1 MSRAAYPLIFERSKP
16 GRRAVDLPKLDVPA
30 VAGLIPEEMRAKAAP
45 KLPEIAEVDAV
56 RHYIGLSRRN
66 YGVDNGFYP
75 LGSCTMKYNPKIN
88 EEVATIFED
97 LHPYA
102 DTDCTQGAVDAMMML
117 DEAFCKMTG
126 FAKFTLQP
134 AAGAHGEYTGLTLIK
149 AYHDERKDF
158 DRTVIIVPDSAHG
171 TNPASAA
178 LAGFTIREVPSAADG
193 GVDLDALRAAVGPDV
208 AGLMLTN
215 PNTLGLF
222 DRNIGEITK
231 IIHDCGGLCYYDG
244 ANFNAVMG
252 VARPGDMGFD
262 VLHLNVHKTFSTPH
276 GGGGPGCGVVGCTE
290 ALVPFLPRP
299 VVIRKGD
306 HGVLDFDRPLSVG
319 KVKAFYGNFSVLLK
333 TLAYIESLGGEGITE
348 GACNAVLNA
357 NYILEHLK
365 GVYAV
370 PNDRICMH
378 ECIVTP
384 TEEMMEKG
392 VHTSDIAKGLIDYGY
407 HPPTIYFPLIVHE
420 ALMIE
425 PCESESRETLDGF
438 IDAMKHI
445 AEQALSD
452 PESMH
457 KLPLTTPVGRPDE
470 VAAARNP
477 IVKCEW

>member
-1 MSRAAYPLIFERSKP
+1 MSRSAYPLIFERSKA
-16 GRRAVDLPKLDVPA
+16 GRRGVDLPALDIPV
-30 VAGLIPEEMRAKAAP
+30 VEGLIPEAQKASAAP

-88 EEVATIFED
+88 EEIATLFEE

-102 DTDCTQGAVDAMMML
+102 DADCTQGAIDAMLMV
-117 DEAFCKMTG
+117 DEALCKMTG

-149 AYHDERKDF
+149 AYHDSRRDFARK
-158 DRTVIIVPDSAHG
+158 VIIVPDSAHG

-178 LAGFTIREVPSAADG
+178 LAGFSIREVNSTSDG
-193 GVDLDALRAAVGPDV
+193 CVDLDALRAAMGDDV

-231 IIHDCGGLCYYDG
+231 IVHEAGGLCYYDG

-299 VVIRKGD
+299 VVLRRGE
-306 HGVLDFDRPLSVG
+306 HGYLDFDRKDSVG
-319 KVKAFYGNFSVLLK
+319 KVKAFYGNFSVLLR
-333 TLAYIESLGGEGITE
+333 TLAYIESLGASGVREA
-348 GACNAVLNA
+348 ACNAVLNA
-357 NYILEHLK
+357 NYILERLK

-370 PNDRICMH
+370 PNERICMH

-384 TEEMMEKG
+384 TEEMLEKG
-392 VHTSDIAKGLIDYGY
+392 VHTSDIAKGLIDFGF

-420 ALMIE
+420 AMMIE
-425 PCESESRETLDGF
+425 PCESESRETLDAF
-438 IDAMKHI
+438 IDAMKTI
-445 AEQALSD
+445 AAQALAD

>member
-1 MSRAAYPLIFERSKP
+1 MSRSAYPLIFERSKA
-16 GRRAVDLPKLDVPA
+16 GRRGVDLPALDVP
-30 VAGLIPEEMRAKAAP
+30 VVEGLIPEAQKASAAP

-88 EEVATIFED
+88 EEIATLFEE

-102 DTDCTQGAVDAMMML
+102 DADCTQGAIDAMLMV
-117 DEAFCKMTG
+117 DEALCKMTG

-149 AYHDERKDF
+149 AYHDSRRDFARK
-158 DRTVIIVPDSAHG
+158 VIIVPDSAHG

-178 LAGFTIREVPSAADG
+178 LAGFSIREVNSTSDG
-193 GVDLDALRAAVGPDV
+193 CVDLDALRAAMGDDV

-231 IIHDCGGLCYYDG
+231 IVHEAGGLCYYDG

-299 VVIRKGD
+299 VVLRRGE
-306 HGVLDFDRPLSVG
+306 HGYLDFDRKDSVG
-319 KVKAFYGNFSVLLK
+319 KVKAFYGNFSVLLR
-333 TLAYIESLGGEGITE
+333 TLAYIESLGASGVREA
-348 GACNAVLNA
+348 ACNAVLNA
-357 NYILEHLK
+357 NYILERLK

-370 PNDRICMH
+370 PNERICMH

-384 TEEMMEKG
+384 TEEMLEKG
-392 VHTSDIAKGLIDYGY
+392 VHTSDIAKGLIDFGF

-420 ALMIE
+420 AMMIE
-425 PCESESRETLDGF
+425 PCESESRETLDAF
-438 IDAMKHI
+438 IDAMKTI
-445 AEQALSD
+445 AAQALAD